1 MFGPHLG
8 YPLTGGIEGLG
19 HAGRMMAG
27 TGAKSGLGGFFSSLF
42 GKNATAAAATGA
54 IKQGIN
60 WGGLL
65 TNTHKTLGVI
75 NQAIPI
81 FYQVGPIFNNAKTM
95 FRIANA
101 VKDVDSSSNNQD
113 SPSKNIPSQEN
124 VNNLKTEKNKPI
136 FYL

>member
-1 MFGPHLG
+1 MFGPHMG
-8 YPLTGGIEGLG
+8 YPVASNIMSPAM
-19 HAGRMMAG
+19 HAGRMMSGAG
-27 TGAKSGLGGFFSSLF
+27 TKGGLGGLFSSLF
-42 GKNATAAAATGA
+42 GGAKAASATGA

-95 FRIANA
+95 FKIANA
-101 VKDVDSSSNNQD
+101 VKDVDSTPRYQE
-113 SPSKNIPSQEN
+113 SKTVEPKEEIKN
-124 VNNLKTEKNKPI
+124 EKNKPI